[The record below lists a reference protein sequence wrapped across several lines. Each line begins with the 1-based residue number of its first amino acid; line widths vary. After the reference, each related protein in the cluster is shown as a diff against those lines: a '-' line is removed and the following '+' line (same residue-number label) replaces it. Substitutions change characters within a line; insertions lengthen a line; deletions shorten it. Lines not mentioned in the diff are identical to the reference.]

1 MPKVDPE
8 TGDPT
13 PDNPENPEDERSDQ
27 TGSNISDANPQG
39 SDAPT
44 QEG

>member
-8 TGDPT
+8 TGNPT
-13 PDNPENPEDERSDQ
+13 PDNPQDPEDERSDQ
-27 TGSNISDANPQG
+27 TGANISDSNPQG

-44 QEG
+44 QDG